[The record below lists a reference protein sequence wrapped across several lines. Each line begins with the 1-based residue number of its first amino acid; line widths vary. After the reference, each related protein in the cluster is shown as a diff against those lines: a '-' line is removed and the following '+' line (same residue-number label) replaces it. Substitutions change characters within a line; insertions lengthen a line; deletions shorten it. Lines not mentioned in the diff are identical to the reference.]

1 MSADLSPFQ
10 IFQLLKSALG
20 LKGAQQKILMY
31 QVETCMLREKLLM
44 VPRLFSSEKSNA
56 LISAEV

>member
-20 LKGAQQKILMY
+20 LKGAQLGPAKDTYVPSGDLDAER
-31 QVETCMLREKLLM
+31 ETTNG
-44 VPRLFSSEKSNA
+44 SET
-56 LISAEV
+56 VFY